1 MKKLALSVIIAGMF
15 AFVACGPKGP
25 TPEEQQKIQDSIAQA
40 KADSVKNDSI
50 AQATA
55 LKAKEDSIKKADSI
69 AKIKPEPKK
78 KEVKKGKSCTTTP

>member
-25 TPEEQQKIQDSIAQA
+25 TPEEQQRIQDSITLA

-50 AQATA
+50 AKADAA

-69 AKIKPEPKK
+69 AKLKPEPKK
-78 KEVKKGKSCTTTP
+78 GKK